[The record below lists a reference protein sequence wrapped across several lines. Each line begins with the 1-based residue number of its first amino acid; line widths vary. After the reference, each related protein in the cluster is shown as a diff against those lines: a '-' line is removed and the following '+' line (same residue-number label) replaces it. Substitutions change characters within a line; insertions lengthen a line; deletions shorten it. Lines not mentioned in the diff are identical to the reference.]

1 MTTEDDKINE
11 MPPLPIAFYDWT
23 LEEHELFKFKGELTS
38 MNERKNHKIY
48 HIWRLWA
55 EHSTNPSF
63 LDMIQPKIGEEET
76 EQEKRLKVCIFQL
89 LDKMAKILTNTELV
103 EELQS

>member
-1 MTTEDDKINE
+1 
-11 MPPLPIAFYDWT
+11 
-23 LEEHELFKFKGELTS
+23 
-38 MNERKNHKIY
+38 
-48 HIWRLWA
+48 LWA

>member
-1 MTTEDDKINE
+1 MTTEDDKTIE
-11 MPPLPIAFYDWT
+11 MPPVPIAFYDWT
-23 LEEHELFKFKGELTS
+23 LQELELFQFKGDQNN

-48 HIWRLWA
+48 HIWTLWA

-63 LDMIQPKIGEEET
+63 LDMIQLKIGEEET
-76 EQEKRLKVCIFQL
+76 EQEKRLKACVLQL